1 MFSVMWSERVTR
13 IRIFFYNVVSNM
25 QEAYSVER
33 RGMILDYI
41 TVKWKLD
48 NAQRDYWVVN
58 FRRSLI
64 IARL

>member
-1 MFSVMWSERVTR
+1 
-13 IRIFFYNVVSNM
+13 M

-64 IARL
+64 IARLWRPEVERCGHFEELLRV